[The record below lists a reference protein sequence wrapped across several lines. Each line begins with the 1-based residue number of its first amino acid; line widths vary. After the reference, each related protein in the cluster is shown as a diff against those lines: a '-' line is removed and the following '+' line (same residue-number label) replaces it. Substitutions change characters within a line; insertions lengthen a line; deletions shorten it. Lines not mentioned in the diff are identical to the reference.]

1 MQRRH
6 FLRNTG
12 LSAAVLALSPKDLL
26 AALVNQPAFKITM
39 LRKDAG
45 IFTEKGGTI
54 LFHASK
60 KGLIVVDSQFPE
72 QAGHL
77 IAELKKIQATPVDL
91 LINTHH
97 HGDHTGGNIAFKG
110 VAQKIVG
117 HENCL
122 ANYKRVTEEMENADK
137 QLMQDTTFTDTWTAK
152 AAGEKIKAYYF
163 GAGHTSGDALIH
175 FENANVVHVGDLMF
189 NRVYPYIDR
198 KAGAS
203 FQNWVNVL
211 DRARKTFPD
220 KDTIFV
226 FGHGSNNAVTG
237 TADDLAGLQNYIDK
251 LLSTVKDAIK
261 AGKTKDEILAITEI
275 PGVGEWKDE
284 FKLVKVNLEVA
295 YAELTS

>member
-12 LSAAVLALSPKDLL
+12 LAAGALALGHQKVL
-26 AALVNQPAFKITM
+26 AALAGQQEYKITM
-39 LRKDAG
+39 LRNDAG

-60 KGLIVVDSQFPE
+60 KGLIVVDSQFPD

-77 IAELKKIQATPVDL
+77 IAELKKMQDKPVDL

-110 VAQKIVG
+110 IAKKVVG

-122 ANYKRVTEEMENADK
+122 SNYKRVTEEKKDADK
-137 QLMQDTTFTDTWTAK
+137 QLFQDTTFTDTWTEK
-152 AAGEKIKAYYF
+152 VAGEKIMAHYF

-189 NRVYPYIDR
+189 NRVYPFIDR

-203 FQNWVNVL
+203 FKNWINVL
-211 DRARKTFPD
+211 DKARKTFQD

-237 TADDLAGLQNYIDK
+237 TANDLAGLQNYIEK
-251 LLSTVKDAIK
+251 LLATVQDAIK
-261 AGKTKDEILAITEI
+261 AGKSKDEILAIPEI
-275 PGVGEWKDE
+275 AGVGEWKDE

>member
-12 LSAAVLALSPKDLL
+12 LSAAILALSPRDLL
-26 AALVNQPAFKITM
+26 AAMYNQPAFKITM

-72 QAGHL
+72 QSGHL
-77 IAELKKIQATPVDL
+77 ITELKKIQDKPVDL

-110 VAQKIVG
+110 IAEKVVG

-122 ANYKRVTEEMENADK
+122 ANYKRVTEEKKDADK

-152 AAGEKIKAYYF
+152 VAGEKVKAHYF
-163 GAGHTSGDALIH
+163 GAGHTNGDAMIH
-175 FENANVVHVGDLMF
+175 FENANVVHMGDLMF
-189 NRVYPYIDR
+189 NRAYPFIDR

-203 FQNWVNVL
+203 FQSWVNVL
-211 DRARKTFPD
+211 DKARKTFSD

-226 FGHGSNNAVTG
+226 FGHGANNAITG
-237 TADDLAGLQNYIDK
+237 TADDLAGLQNFIDK
-251 LLSTVKDAIK
+251 LLTTVKDAIK
-261 AGKTKDEILAITEI
+261 AGKTKDEILAIPEI
-275 PGVGEWKDE
+275 QGVGEWKDD
-284 FKLVKVNLEVA
+284 FKRVKVNLEVA

>member
-1 MQRRH
+1 MQRRQ

-12 LSAAVLALSPKDLL
+12 ISAALMAMTPKDLL
-26 AALVNQPAFKITM
+26 AALANQPAYKITM
-39 LRKDAG
+39 LRGDAG

-60 KGLIVVDSQFPE
+60 KGLVVVDSQFPE

-77 IAELKKIQATPVDL
+77 IEELKKLNAKPIDL

-110 VAQKIVG
+110 LAQHVVG

-122 ANYKRVTEEMENADK
+122 ANYKRVTEEKKDADK
-137 QLMQDTTFTDTWTAK
+137 QLFQDITFSDTWKQK
-152 AAGEKIKAYYF
+152 AAGESIKAYYF
-163 GAGHTSGDALIH
+163 GPAHTSGDALIH
-175 FENANVVHVGDLMF
+175 FEHADIVHVGDLMF
-189 NRVYPYIDR
+189 NRVYPFIDR

-203 FQNWVNVL
+203 FKNWVNVL
-211 DRARKTFPD
+211 EKAQHSFG
-220 KDTIFV
+220 KDTQFV

-237 TADDLAGLQNYIDK
+237 TREDLKGLQNYITQ
-251 LLSTVKDAIK
+251 LLKTVEDGIK
-261 AGKTKDEILAITEI
+261 AGKTKDEILAIPEI
-275 PGVGEWKDE
+275 PNVGEWKDE